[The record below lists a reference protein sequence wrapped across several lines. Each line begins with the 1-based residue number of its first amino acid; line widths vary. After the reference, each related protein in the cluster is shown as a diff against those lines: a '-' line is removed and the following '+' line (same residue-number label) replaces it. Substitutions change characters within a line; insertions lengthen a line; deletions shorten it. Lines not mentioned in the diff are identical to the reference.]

1 MATPK
6 DHEDRSCLL
15 PLTILHQSRAL
26 ATCLH
31 ANDLS
36 HLSLSN
42 RACRSFWPQV
52 QSLHVPFFQYS
63 LLSRHAVNKA
73 RTDGFRR
80 ACQEGQLKHLVNL
93 SLNGANLEDKDF
105 ERLASDILPY
115 LPQLETLDVGNNP
128 SLLSLGLNYLA
139 CSPNALPSNLRDL
152 RLAHNPNMCRGAY
165 GGAHLGRLLIQLWPR
180 LECLDLTQTG
190 VTEDTLRIAVDLL
203 KCLTELREGGGGRER
218 KERGNE
224 DEAKGP
230 RLPQL
235 GVAGLRELRLGQN
248 ILQGRGSAQVL
259 SAALECPGRPGT
271 KQPLERLILDDCYM
285 GDEGLAFFAE
295 ASLCSGQFCSLR
307 ELHLQN
313 NRCGEG
319 GARALGKACVE
330 GLPALE
336 FLGLQMNMMG
346 NVGALALVEG
356 MVGEEEDDGGEGG
369 EGRDMARWEKMKEAV
384 VKKEGDKRSLPRLK
398 RLDLSHNMIDAL
410 GVERFSK
417 LLLGSGR
424 CPSLEE
430 LDLTHNAVREKE
442 AWELQRAIHF
452 CSSRSSTTISAL
464 TKAGSTTTITT
475 VTTFFLQGENKET
488 EVKVRL
494 SPGLYCQVLL
504 EGEEEEE
511 EVGRRGRGDTG
522 KSDALVYRLMLSV
535 SDLVD
540 FAFDLCVGEDEE

>member
-1 MATPK
+1 M
-6 DHEDRSCLL
+6 
-15 PLTILHQSRAL
+15 
-26 ATCLH
+26 
-31 ANDLS
+31 
-36 HLSLSN
+36 
-42 RACRSFWPQV
+42 
-52 QSLHVPFFQYS
+52 
-63 LLSRHAVNKA
+63 
-73 RTDGFRR
+73 
-80 ACQEGQLKHLVNL
+80 HLVNL

-105 ERLASDILPY
+105 ERLTRDILPY

-139 CSPNALPSNLRDL
+139 CSPHALPPKLRDL
-152 RLAHNPNMCRGAY
+152 RLAHNPDMCRGAY
-165 GGAHLGRLLIQLWPR
+165 GGAHLGRLLIHLWPR

-190 VTEDTLRIAVDLL
+190 VTEDTFRIAVDLL
-203 KCLTELREGGGGRER
+203 KCVTELRGGGGRREGGER
-218 KERGNE
+218 WRGKD
-224 DEAKGP
+224 DEAKGQQLP
-230 RLPQL
+230 RL

-248 ILQGRGSAQVL
+248 ILQGRGCGQVV

-271 KQPLERLILDDCYM
+271 RQPLEHLVLDDCYM
-285 GDEGLAFFAE
+285 GDEGLTFFAE

-307 ELHLQN
+307 ELHLRN

-346 NVGALALVEG
+346 NMGALALVEG
-356 MVGEEEDDGGEGG
+356 MVGEEGEEGGEGG
-369 EGRDMARWEKMKEAV
+369 EGRGLARWEKLMEAV
-384 VKKEGDKRSLPRLK
+384 VEEVGEKRCLPRLK
-398 RLDLSHNMIDAL
+398 RLDLSHNMINAV
-410 GVERFSK
+410 GVESFLK

-452 CSSRSSTTISAL
+452 CSSSSTTTISAL
-464 TKAGSTTTITT
+464 TKTGSTTTITT
-475 VTTFFLQGENKET
+475 VTTFSQGEKTET
-488 EVKVRL
+488 EVQVRL

-511 EVGRRGRGDTG
+511 EMGRRGGGERG
-522 KSDALVYRLMLSV
+522 KPDALMHRLMLSV

-540 FAFDLCVGEDEE
+540 FALDLCVGEDEE